1 MMKNLRYAVCVLFA
15 AMAFLS
21 ACQPKES
28 GNTLEFRKEFHS
40 FSNFDVVRAKHL
52 LWNVNVDFEHKQI
65 EGMATWY
72 FDNPKKEKFIHFDTY
87 DLTIKKIKVNNKEV
101 QYFLTP
107 ELPDFGSG
115 LSIPIQENDSMVTIE
130 YHTGPKASA
139 LQWLSPAQTA
149 GKKMPFLFTQCESIH
164 ARSLLPCQDVPAN
177 RITYEAIV
185 GVPKGMMAIMSAK
198 NPTEK
203 TADGIYNFT
212 MEIPVPTYLI
222 ALAAGDLAYKAI
234 DARTGVYSEPGMLDK
249 SATELSD
256 VPAMMQAAEALG
268 GPYRWGKYDVLIAPP
283 SFPIGGMENPRL
295 TFATPTIIAGDKSL
309 VSLIAHE
316 MAHSWSGNLVT
327 NARWN
332 DLWLNEGFT
341 TYFERRIMEKISGAD
356 YNEMMWELGFQD
368 LQSDLK
374 AMGDTHP
381 DTRLQVDLT
390 GRHPGDAFSNIPY
403 EKGAV
408 FLRMLEINCG
418 RERFDKFMN
427 AYFTKHAFIPTTT
440 ADCLHDMDS
449 LLFDGDTVKRNA
461 LLVRDWIFKP
471 GLPANC
477 PIPQPRRFVAVDST
491 RKLFE
496 GTLAAK
502 QMNTAGWTTH
512 EWLQFLRKL
521 PTPVPYE
528 KMRELD
534 LNFHFSTAGNCE
546 IADEWYRVSLAS
558 GYEEAYGPMKEFLKT
573 VGRKKFLEPLYGE
586 MIKTPKGRA
595 MATAI
600 FKEAKDNYHPQ
611 TAQKIGALLEVK

>member
-15 AMAFLS
+15 TMAFLS

-234 DARTGVYSEPGMLDK
+234 DARTGVYSEPVMLEK

-440 ADCLHDMDS
+440 A
-449 LLFDGDTVKRNA
+449 T
-461 LLVRDWIFKP
+461 
-471 GLPANC
+471 LPAT
-477 PIPQPRRFVAVDST
+477 PPGGGLT
-491 RKLFE
+491 RVLLLYLYPHSPSPGYCSSSSSSK
-496 GTLAAK
+496 G
-502 QMNTAGWTTH
+502 
-512 EWLQFLRKL
+512 
-521 PTPVPYE
+521 
-528 KMRELD
+528 
-534 LNFHFSTAGNCE
+534 
-546 IADEWYRVSLAS
+546 AS
-558 GYEEAYGPMKEFLKT
+558 SS
-573 VGRKKFLEPLYGE
+573 
-586 MIKTPKGRA
+586 
-595 MATAI
+595 
-600 FKEAKDNYHPQ
+600 
-611 TAQKIGALLEVK
+611 